1 MEGDDIK
8 ARIAKT
14 PKYILIPVIV
24 VIVVIVLAIARVA
37 TTHHASAPPPKPV
50 ALAAPH
56 PPTPPP
62 AKPAG
67 AVATAP
73 TAKAQ
78 PTATPATTA
87 PVASAAAAVL
97 TPPKGVKPGYA
108 IMDTQAL
115 DQFSHWAQVST
126 GAVRATSLS
135 FTTPQAQAPGP
146 QGPNLRYV
154 WSSWIHTDGPTNVA
168 EVSLVGGN
176 VVTKVTI
183 DGQPL
188 GNALLHY
195 QGSPGAQ
202 QFASIALA
210 AGWHE
215 VKVTLGN
222 APNSYYLGQTG
233 AVTVAL
239 GNGAAPPVA
248 PVPYS
253 MSAAVS
259 PGASTL
265 APTTKDGG
273 ASP

>member
-1 MEGDDIK
+1 MEGDEIK

-14 PKYILIPVIV
+14 PRYILIPVIV
-24 VIVVIVLAIARVA
+24 VIVVIVLAITRVA

-56 PPTPPP
+56 PSTPPP

-67 AVATAP
+67 AVAAAPAAKAKP
-73 TAKAQ
+73 TAI
-78 PTATPATTA
+78 PATTA
-87 PVASAAAAVL
+87 PVASAAVAVL
-97 TPPKGVKPGYA
+97 TPPAGVKPGYA
-108 IMDTQAL
+108 TMDTQAL

-126 GAVRATSLS
+126 GVVRATSLS
-135 FTTPQAQAPGP
+135 FTTPQAQA

-154 WSSWIHTDGPTNVA
+154 WTSWIHTDGPTNVA

-176 VVTKVTI
+176 VATKVTI

-188 GNALLHY
+188 GSALPHY
-195 QGSPGAQ
+195 TGTPGAQ

-215 VKVTLGN
+215 VRVTLGN

-233 AVTVAL
+233 TVTVSL
-239 GNGAAPPVA
+239 GNGTAPPVA

-253 MSAAVS
+253 VPAAAS
-259 PGASTL
+259 PGPSTM
-265 APTTKDGG
+265 APTTQDGS
-273 ASP
+273 ATP

>member
-8 ARIAKT
+8 ARISKA
-14 PKYILIPVIV
+14 PKYVLIPVIV
-24 VIVVIVLAIARVA
+24 VIVVIMLAIVRIAA
-37 TTHHASAPPPKPV
+37 TRHASSPPPKPV
-50 ALAAPH
+50 TLAKPH
-56 PPTPPP
+56 LSTSLPT
-62 AKPAG
+62 KPAG
-67 AVATAP
+67 AVAAAP
-73 TAKAQ
+73 TANAQ
-78 PTATPATTA
+78 QTATLATTA

-108 IMDTQAL
+108 VMDTQAL

-126 GAVRATSLS
+126 GVVRATSLS
-135 FTTPQAQAPGP
+135 FTTPHGQSSNP

-154 WSSWIHTDGPTNVA
+154 WSSWIRTDGPTSVA
-168 EVSLVGGN
+168 EVSLVGGS
-176 VVTKVTI
+176 VIAKATI

-195 QGSPGAQ
+195 QGDPGAQ

-222 APNSYYLGQTG
+222 SPYYLGQTG
-233 AVTVAL
+233 TVTVAL
-239 GNGAAPPVA
+239 GNGTAPPVA

-253 MSAAVS
+253 MPAAVS

-265 APTTKDGG
+265 APITKDGG